1 MRTIFHRDEADA
13 ICQIS
18 LSRRYVADTIVWLY
32 NPRGVFTVKFA
43 YHVAR
48 TILTEAAK
56 VGTSRG
62 CAAKQVWAAIWKLW
76 IPNKIKVFTWRA
88 CHEILPTAVN
98 LTRRRVIYEDKCS
111 MCTTE
116 SESTIHALWD
126 CAVAQDIWAGS
137 LRKLQKFKHG
147 QSDILQLMEELL
159 ERLNLEEIELFWTQA
174 WLI

>member
-1 MRTIFHRDEADA
+1 MVCELINLELNVWRYEDMRTIFHRDEADA

-62 CAAKQVWAAIWKLW
+62 CAAKQVWAAIRKLR
-76 IPNKIKVFTWRA
+76 IPNKFKVFAWQA

-98 LTRRRVIYEDKCS
+98 LNRRRVFQEDKCS
-111 MCTTE
+111 VCTTE

-126 CAVAQDIWAGS
+126 YAAAQDIWA
-137 LRKLQKFKHG
+137 RIVQKLQKFKHG
-147 QSDILQLMEELL
+147 QSDMLQLMD
-159 ERLNLEEIELFWTQA
+159 
-174 WLI
+174 